1 MQRIMGIFRRILKR
15 RRSSGHFIFHKTRD
29 GSKKDADSIKGRKK
43 EVNSNYIR
51 YGAIFIV
58 WCILI
63 VLAMQV
69 DIEYHSKKGTL
80 FSGAVDF
87 FVDVGHA
94 WGISHAFLYEAM
106 GGYSSILLT
115 VVGMIVTGWISLSE
129 RLDQI
134 VYGIR
139 RRELFANSF
148 AGKCLAYS
156 FIGVFCTPAWMA
168 FVVIRKYCFTAYF
181 IMGLIFMQF
190 LVSNILLATTYSR
203 NQDYIRLN
211 KKLAYSIMTAVRAEE
226 YDGFGRLL
234 DRIECSIEENTD
246 WNEMNALF
254 LDCIKR
260 AQIKEEHKLYRI
272 SSEFLTRVYAQRNQ
286 ERMPDLAIL
295 CLQKISKGYRI
306 GDDGKTKL
314 MYWTVL
320 DCLYQ
325 NCTEKQI
332 CLYVNRL
339 LDLFSLN
346 EAADY
351 AWVDLPVVWLEEIF
365 AMLALQTERWMQL
378 SDSRQ
383 KNFEKTFGKM
393 IELGKAVYLSKER
406 SDMILNFIEVRQ
418 SVLKEIDGLMYRCFD
433 RLRES
438 YFPQER
444 MLYIGS
450 LLRYAAGLH
459 Q

>member
-1 MQRIMGIFRRILKR
+1 MGIFRRILKGR
-15 RRSSGHFIFHKTRD
+15 RINSHFSFKKRD
-29 GSKKDADSIKGRKK
+29 ESKKDADSIKGRKR
-43 EVNSNYIR
+43 EVSSNYIR
-51 YGAIFIV
+51 YGAIFLG

-63 VLAMQV
+63 ALAMQV
-69 DIEYHSKKGTL
+69 DIEYHSKKGTF
-80 FSGAVDF
+80 FSGVVAF

-94 WGISHAFLYEAM
+94 LGISYAFLYEAM
-106 GGYSSILLT
+106 GGYSSIILT
-115 VVGMIVTGWISLSE
+115 VVGMVVTGWISLSE

-139 RRELFANSF
+139 RRELFANRF
-148 AGKCLAYS
+148 AGKCLADS

-168 FVVIRKYCFTAYF
+168 FVVICKYCFTAYF
-181 IMGLIFMQF
+181 ILGLIFIQF
-190 LVSNILLATTYSR
+190 LISNILLATTYSR
-203 NQDYIRLN
+203 NKDYIRMN
-211 KKLAYSIMTAVRAEE
+211 KKLAYSIKTAVKAEE
-226 YDGFGRLL
+226 YDGFSRLL

-246 WNEMNALF
+246 WNEINTLF

-260 AQIKEEHKLYRI
+260 AKIRDEHKLYRI
-272 SSEFLTRVYAQRNQ
+272 SSGFLTRVYAQRNQ
-286 ERMPDLAIL
+286 ERMPDLAIR
-295 CLQKISKGYRI
+295 CLQEISKGYRI

-339 LDLFSLN
+339 LDLFFLN
-346 EAADY
+346 GTADY
-351 AWVDLPVVWLEEIF
+351 EWVNLPVAWLEEIF

-378 SDSRQ
+378 NDSRQ

-393 IELGKAVYLSKER
+393 IELGEAVYLSKER
-406 SDMILNFIEVRQ
+406 SNMLLNFIEVRQ
-418 SVLKEIDGLMYRCFD
+418 SVLKEIDGMMYRCFD

-444 MLYIGS
+444 TLYIGS
-450 LLRYAAGLH
+450 LLRYVAGLY